1 MTVKARDYLAPRYWP
16 TWLGFGLFWLLT
28 RLPYPAVMRTGRGLG
43 WLMYRL
49 FASRRRI
56 TLINLQLA
64 FPELSDTE
72 RDTLARD
79 AFAHLGMAI
88 GETAWTW
95 YRSVKH
101 ISPVEITGTEY
112 VDAALARGKGVI
124 LLQAHFTLLEMC
136 AAVVGSLWEIHAV
149 YDSPKNPLFAATL
162 LKHRSRHLQG
172 LIDNKG
178 IREMVRRLKR
188 GGIVWYSPDQS
199 VSASHGG
206 IETRYFNQPVL
217 TTGGT
222 ARILRMTDAT
232 IIPFIPERKPDGS
245 GYAFR
250 FQPPLELDTTDLTVG
265 TQQVNDYLE
274 AQVRKQPEQYLWAHK
289 RFKPP
294 TAAHNNPYKR

>member
-1 MTVKARDYLAPRYWP
+1 MAFNAQDFLAPRYWP

-28 RLPYPAVMRTGRGLG
+28 RLPYPAVMRVGRGLG
-43 WLMYRL
+43 WLMYHA
-49 FASRRRI
+49 FASRKRI
-56 TLINLQLA
+56 TLINLRLA
-64 FPELSDTE
+64 FPEKSE
-72 RDTLARD
+72 AQRKTLAAESFD
-79 AFAHLGMAI
+79 HLGMAI

-95 YRSVKH
+95 YRSVRH

-112 VDAALARGKGVI
+112 VDEALARGKGVI

-136 AAVVGSLWEIHAV
+136 AAVVGSRWPMRAV

-162 LKHRSRHLQG
+162 LKHRSRHVAG
-172 LIDNKG
+172 MIDNKS

-188 GGIVWYSPDQS
+188 GEVVWYSPDQS
-199 VSASHGG
+199 VAATHGG
-206 IETRYFNQPVL
+206 IPTRYFDQPVL

-222 ARILRMTDAT
+222 ARILRMTNA
-232 IIPFIPERKPDGS
+232 IVIPFIPERMPDGT

-250 FQPPLELDTTDLTVG
+250 FQPALDIDVSDLTAA

-274 AQVRKQPEQYLWAHK
+274 AQVRSQPEQYLWAHK

-294 TAAHNNPYKR
+294 SPEFDNPYKR

>member
-1 MTVKARDYLAPRYWP
+1 MTVNAREFLAPRFWP

-28 RLPYPAVMRTGRGLG
+28 RLPYPLVMRIGRGLG
-43 WLMYRL
+43 WVIHRG

-56 TLINLQLA
+56 TAINLRLA
-64 FPELSDTE
+64 FPEKSEEEREALS
-72 RDTLARD
+72 RR
-79 AFAHLGMAI
+79 AFSHLGMAI

-101 ISPVEITGTEY
+101 ISPVEITGTHH
-112 VDAALARGKGVI
+112 VDEALARGKGVI

-136 AAVVGSLWEIHAV
+136 AAVVGSHWPIRAV

-162 LKHRSRHLQG
+162 LKHRSRHLEG
-172 LIDNKG
+172 MIDNKG

-188 GGIVWYSPDQS
+188 GEIVWYSPDQS
-199 VSASHGG
+199 VAASHGG
-206 IETRYFNQPVL
+206 IETRYFNQAVL
-217 TTGGT
+217 TTSGT

-250 FQPPLELDTTDLTVG
+250 FQAPMALDATDLTLA
-265 TQQVNDYLE
+265 TQQVNDHLE
-274 AQVRKQPEQYLWAHK
+274 AQVRTQPEQYLWAHK

-294 TAAHNNPYKR
+294 TPAHNNPYKR